1 MLHFISRFFLLLAI
15 FLSGFSFFLTPSVLA
30 EEESSLE
37 PIPLKDEFFRARVS
51 EVIGENTG
59 NDGVGEI
66 TVQEV
71 RIVITKGEEN
81 GKEVIL
87 SYEVPQTQ
95 SSKLLKKGSELI
107 LGKAI
112 IGGETTYYISD
123 VYRLHAVYWFLLLF
137 ALLTFVAARGRGM
150 MAFVGL
156 LLSIAAILFVMI
168 PLLVRGYNPL
178 LVCFGVSA
186 LISFATIFVA
196 HGFKKQTRVAALATM
211 MTVGLSLGLSYLA
224 VIGTKL
230 AGLGTEEA
238 FFLGA
243 AGTGLTD
250 LRGLLMGALVIGT
263 LGVLDDVT
271 TAQAATVH
279 EIAEANSTYS
289 WKELY
294 TRGLRVGREHIISLV
309 NTLVLAYTGTALPLL
324 LLFHVY
330 ERPLWVVVNS
340 ELVTEEVIRMLVGS
354 ATLMV
359 AVPLTTLLAAFV
371 FGRKPSV

>member
-1 MLHFISRFFLLLAI
+1 MSRIRLFFILLGCVFGLNALLVGSVHAQE
-15 FLSGFSFFLTPSVLA
+15 LSSPEPTPI
-30 EEESSLE
+30 ED
-37 PIPLKDEFFRARVS
+37 KFFRARVE
-51 EVIGENTG
+51 EVIREKTAD
-59 NDGVGEI
+59 DGVGE
-66 TVQEV
+66 TVIQEV
-71 RIVITKGEEN
+71 RIRITKGEEE
-81 GKEVIL
+81 GKEVTL
-87 SYEVPQTQ
+87 EYEVPQTEGIIF
-95 SSKLLKKGSELI
+95 LKKGTKLV
-107 LGKAI
+107 LGKAL

-123 VYRLHAVYWFLLLF
+123 VYRLNAMYGFLLLF
-137 ALLTFVAARGRGM
+137 ALLTFVAARSRGIT
-150 MAFVGL
+150 AFLGL
-156 LLSIAAILFVMI
+156 FISLAAILFIMV

-178 LVCFGVSA
+178 LVCFGVSV

-196 HGFKKQTRVAALATM
+196 HGFKRQTRVAALATM
-211 MTVGLSLGLSYLA
+211 TTVGLSLFLSYIA

-243 AGTGLTD
+243 AGTDLTD

-271 TAQAATVH
+271 TAQSATVF
-279 EIAEANSTYS
+279 ELSEANRNFS

-330 ERPLWVVVNS
+330 NRPLWVVVNS
-340 ELVTEEVIRMLVGS
+340 ELVMEEVVRMLVGS
-354 ATLMV
+354 STLMV
-359 AVPLTTLLAAFV
+359 AVPLTTLFAALA
-371 FGRKPSV
+371 FGKRNHL